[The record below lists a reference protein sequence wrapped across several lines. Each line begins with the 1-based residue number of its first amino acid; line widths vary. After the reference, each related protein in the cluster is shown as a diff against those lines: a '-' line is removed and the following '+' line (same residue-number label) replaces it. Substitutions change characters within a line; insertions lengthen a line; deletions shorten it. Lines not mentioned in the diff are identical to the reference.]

1 MLIIIESKNK
11 TDTQIDD
18 YDYQAKKNISSF

>member
-1 MLIIIESKNK
+1 MLIIIELKNK
-11 TDTQIDD
+11 TDTQVEN